1 MACYRR
7 EMVLKK
13 DCNAIFAIEC
23 ESTECPFC
31 LYGELG
37 DAQIPLRLC
46 VKHLD
51 ITMFILDKANI
62 PCEADRFD

>member
-1 MACYRR
+1 MKC
-7 EMVLKK
+7 
-13 DCNAIFAIEC
+13 DAIFAIEC
-23 ESTECPFC
+23 EPVECPFC

-37 DAQIPLRLC
+37 DEDKIPLRLC

-51 ITMFILDKANI
+51 VTMFILDKADI